1 MTKRLVD
8 VRSRE
13 DGIVSGSFGLDQA
26 PENDKFKDCL
36 IYYILACGHS
46 LAVLM
51 LAGISFVKEYY
62 SRSAALLGPV
72 ALLEPV
78 VPPAQHILNTRVVDP

>member
-36 IYYILACGHS
+36 IYYILACGHLLKQQIVLGS
-46 LAVLM
+46 LCYQ
-51 LAGISFVKEYY
+51 SN
-62 SRSAALLGPV
+62 S
-72 ALLEPV
+72 
-78 VPPAQHILNTRVVDP
+78 N